1 MCDSVRVL
9 FVALVAAFPPKRLD
23 LPRLAD
29 GVLGLP
35 KQIGGIHQ
43 DGDASLPERG
53 CVDLFAGWPRCLHH
67 CRVCRFEGAAYP
79 PGTRTVSRQ
88 GRKDAPDKIRVWLK
102 ETRLPPLVPG
112 AYVGCI

>member
-1 MCDSVRVL
+1 ML

-53 CVDLFAGWPRCLHH
+53 CVDLFAIWPRWLHH
-67 CRVCRFEGAAYP
+67 CRVCGF
-79 PGTRTVSRQ
+79 
-88 GRKDAPDKIRVWLK
+88 
-102 ETRLPPLVPG
+102 
-112 AYVGCI
+112 